1 MDSCTKVTRQH
12 AQSSFAPVL
21 KYNNNSL
28 LWEQHYSSSCCFGS
42 NITRAVAALGATLLE
57 Q

>member
-42 NITRAVAALGATLLE
+42 NITRAVAALGVTLLE